1 MTSLLFE
8 CQIQTLHF
16 IVLLLNNNLF
26 KLVHL
31 MIFRSLAHGAGVGE
45 REVRHQVL
53 RLRSER
59 DGRRHRWV
67 LDNLVNAD
75 IDANDL

>member
-8 CQIQTLHF
+8 CQKHTLHF
-16 IVLLLNNNLF
+16 IVLLLNNNL
-26 KLVHL
+26 HL
-31 MIFRSLAHGAGVGE
+31 MIFRSLTHGAGVGE